1 MRAKKCA
8 LKDRKCRR
16 AKKCYRARR
25 IFRIRHFVKRC
36 KREDIFKRPIVHYHL
51 HKKHR
56 FIKHSHRK
64 IRKWVISKR
73 KHIHKYRKITCSKVK
88 AKLRKIKLLRK
99 KSFKK
104 SKKNQKSFT

>member
-51 HKKHR
+51 HKKNTDLLNILIEKLENGSFQKENI
-56 FIKHSHRK
+56 FIN
-64 IRKWVISKR
+64 IE
-73 KHIHKYRKITCSKVK
+73 
-88 AKLRKIKLLRK
+88 KLLV
-99 KSFKK
+99 
-104 SKKNQKSFT
+104 QKLKQN